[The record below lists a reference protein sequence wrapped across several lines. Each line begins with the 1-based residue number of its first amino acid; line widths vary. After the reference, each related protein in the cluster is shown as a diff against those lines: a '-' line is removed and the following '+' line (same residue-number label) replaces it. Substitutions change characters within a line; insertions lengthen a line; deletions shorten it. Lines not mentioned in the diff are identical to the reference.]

1 MVNDSPDSN
10 ILYYENRELELLK
23 NAMNIEAKKRGERIA
38 QNPVMKEI
46 IGVLE
51 KFLRDKKLVCYGG
64 TAINNILPESEQFYN
79 RNLEIPDYDFF
90 SSNAINDA
98 KELADIYFRQGFSDV
113 EAKAGVH
120 YGTYKV
126 FVNFF
131 QIADI
136 TQLDSKLFSSLKK
149 MLSLKIKYYM
159 HRLISFEWRCI

>member
-64 TAINNILPESEQFYN
+64 TAINNCSPLLCGFNPRFAFMMPFAISF
-79 RNLEIPDYDFF
+79 RVFF
-90 SSNAINDA
+90 S
-98 KELADIYFRQGFSDV
+98 KG
-113 EAKAGVH
+113 
-120 YGTYKV
+120 
-126 FVNFF
+126 
-131 QIADI
+131 
-136 TQLDSKLFSSLKK
+136 
-149 MLSLKIKYYM
+149 
-159 HRLISFEWRCI
+159 